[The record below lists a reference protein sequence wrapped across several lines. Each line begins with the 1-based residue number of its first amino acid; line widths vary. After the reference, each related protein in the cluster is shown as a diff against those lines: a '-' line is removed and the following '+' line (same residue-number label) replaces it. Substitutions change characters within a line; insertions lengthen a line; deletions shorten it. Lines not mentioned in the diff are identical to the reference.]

1 MFSGYLLRV
10 NLSVTI
16 VAMNPKMNSTDYF
29 TEVQHHVPIFGWH
42 TTTRSVLHSSFFVGY
57 LLANLP
63 ASVLG
68 CRFDNKRLLACS
80 MAVSSLL
87 SVATPPAVTAFGAP
101 VMVAIRFAQGL
112 FSAFMFPMV
121 HGIMAK
127 WSPPHERSRL
137 VGFIISGIQL
147 GTMATLALSGVLS
160 SSDLGWPAVYYVSG
174 AIGLACTVGWL
185 LLGAGSL
192 DTHRFIGQP
201 EKDYIQA
208 SLSDTVDHDLKVS
221 TPKYSVHWYTNIELY
236 NNYLSLCK

>member
-16 VAMNPKMNSTDYF
+16 VAMNPEVNSTDYY
-29 TEVQHHVPIFGWH
+29 TEMKHHVPIFGWR
-42 TTTRSVLHSSFFVGY
+42 TSTRSVLLSSFFVGY
-57 LLANLP
+57 LLANMP

-68 CRFDNKRLLACS
+68 CRFDNKRLLAYS
-80 MAVSSLL
+80 MAISSLL
-87 SVATPPAVTAFGAP
+87 SVVTPPIVTAFGATA
-101 VMVAIRFAQGL
+101 MVAIRFTQGL

-147 GTMATLALSGVLS
+147 GTMTTLALSGVLS

-174 AIGLACTVGWL
+174 GIGLAWTATWL

-192 DTHRFIGQP
+192 DTHPFIGQP
-201 EKDYIQA
+201 EADYIRA
-208 SLSDTVDHDLKVS
+208 SLSDSVDHNLKVS
-221 TPKYSVHWYTNIELY
+221 VVHVRI
-236 NNYLSLCK
+236 CI